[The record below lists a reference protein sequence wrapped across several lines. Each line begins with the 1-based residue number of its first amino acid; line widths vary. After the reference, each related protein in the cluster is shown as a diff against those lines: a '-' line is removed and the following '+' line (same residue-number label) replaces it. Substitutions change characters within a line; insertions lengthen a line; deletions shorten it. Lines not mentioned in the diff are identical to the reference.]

1 MAPAKRRK
9 GSIMSIN
16 KTLKSKL
23 LFISIT
29 DSKNSGKIKP
39 IIKINTDKPIAKTI
53 KPIVCGNFNSLKL
66 IIEKKEANNKSMPV
80 SSSTF
85 M

>member
-39 IIKINTDKPIAKTI
+39 IIYGSNQNSSGWKKKDKPTTTQT
-53 KPIVCGNFNSLKL
+53 
-66 IIEKKEANNKSMPV
+66 EKKKV
-80 SSSTF
+80 SSIG
-85 M
+85 